1 MGPSDHTEAMRIADG
16 IGLDVRGCSKLA
28 EGGTSTA
35 WALLTDSDHYVLRIA
50 NPNPGKVPRYEADKG
65 IRQQLRH
72 LDPRVAEPIATNR
85 SHPIGTIYSDW
96 IIDKYV
102 EGQIGIR
109 GRLPTKVCRDLGEIL
124 IALHQLPCRGYGR
137 PKNSDEQIIGSEG
150 NVRAGIKS
158 RFQDPWP
165 FDNSLLETHPIV
177 TMAPDLVD
185 ELQRRRETLLEQLD
199 QTECV
204 VLQSDLHEGQILFS
218 DNGIEALI
226 DFGEAM
232 VGWPAWDIASFAYFH
247 GWHQTSLLLE
257 SYAGNHGE
265 RDHIAMLAKDLAMV
279 IALHNSSRSLTLNK
293 PHRMRAAVSYIR
305 NNLC

>member
-1 MGPSDHTEAMRIADG
+1 MQIANG
-16 IGLDVRGCSKLA
+16 IGLDVRDCSKLA

-35 WALLTDSDHYVLRIA
+35 WSFLTDSDHYVLRIA
-50 NPNPGKVPRYEADKG
+50 HPNPGKVPRYEADKG

-72 LDPRVAEPIATNR
+72 LDRRVAEPIATNR
-85 SHPIGTIYSDW
+85 SHPIDTIYSDW

-102 EGQIGIR
+102 AGQIGIR

-137 PKNSDEQIIGSEG
+137 LRNSDEQLIGSEG

-165 FDNSLLETHPIV
+165 FDNSLLETHHIV

-185 ELQRRRETLLEQLD
+185 GLQKRRETLLKQLD

-204 VLQSDLHEGQILFS
+204 VLQSDLHEGQIRFS
-218 DNGIEALI
+218 DSGIEAVI

-257 SYAGNHGE
+257 SYEENRE
-265 RDHIAMLAKDLAMV
+265 MRNSIAIRAKDLALV
-279 IALHNSSRSLTLNK
+279 IALHHSSRSITLNR
-293 PHRMRAAVSYIR
+293 PHRMQAAVSYIR
-305 NNLC
+305 NHL